1 MAFPAAQNGA
11 GLKGGLVL
19 KHRSRVLFA
28 AVLLASSAF
37 AANNPQSGSSG
48 RRVYEWVDEHGET
61 HYGDRIPP
69 EYASQEHRVFSSK
82 GVELERTEAQ
92 RTPEQLA
99 DDEQKKLDATQRAA
113 RDRNLLNTYVSV
125 QEIEH
130 LRDQRLAL
138 VSDQIK
144 VTGQFLEILNGK
156 LSKLT
161 QSSARFRPYSLDP
174 QAPQMSD
181 QLAEDLVHVGSDIRT
196 QQENLREKRSEEAI
210 MSKQFENDIARFKEL
225 KGIH

>member
-1 MAFPAAQNGA
+1 
-11 GLKGGLVL
+11 
-19 KHRSRVLFA
+19 
-28 AVLLASSAF
+28 
-37 AANNPQSGSSG
+37 
-48 RRVYEWVDEHGET
+48 
-61 HYGDRIPP
+61 
-69 EYASQEHRVFSSK
+69 
-82 GVELERTEAQ
+82 
-92 RTPEQLA
+92 
-99 DDEQKKLDATQRAA
+99 
-113 RDRNLLNTYVSV
+113 
-125 QEIEH
+125 
-130 LRDQRLAL
+130 L